1 MSSVKRM
8 ERILVIVDP
17 YAEDHPVVGR
27 AVDLAKRLGMSIDLF
42 SCYFE
47 SPLASEEVAA
57 TFIPYTDNC
66 EATLHEQL
74 GLLHDLAQ
82 PYAKENVD
90 ITIKAAWD
98 SPMCEGIVR
107 EVLRSTPRFV
117 MKETHYHSAISRA
130 LFSNT
135 DWQLIRHCPAPL
147 WLVKS
152 DGGIAEPTIMA
163 AVDPINVADKDA
175 TLDTLILSEAFDLTN
190 QLGGTVHVVHTFDA
204 APHIAAASTS
214 IVSVSTI
221 NADEITEKAAALHT
235 AALAELTIRFTIP
248 DDQVHMQNGRAVDLL
263 PYMARDLSANLV
275 IMGAVKRGRLEQ
287 VVVGSTAE
295 RVLDHLPCDVL
306 IVKPAGFVGSITV
319 ESVPSSYMQVEH
331 EHIFK
336 IAA

>member
-1 MSSVKRM
+1 MSSIKRI

-27 AVDLAKRLGMSIDLF
+27 AVDLAKRLGMGIDLF

-47 SPLASEEVAA
+47 SPLASEVAA
-57 TFIPYTDNC
+57 AFLPNTDNC

-74 GLLHDLAQ
+74 GLLQDLAQ
-82 PYAKENVD
+82 PYEREGVD

-107 EVLRSTPRFV
+107 EVLRSMPRFV

-135 DWQLIRHCPAPL
+135 DWQLARHCPAPL
-147 WLVKS
+147 WLVKKGRDLS
-152 DGGIAEPTIMA
+152 EPTIIA
-163 AVDPINVADKDA
+163 AVDPSNAADKDA
-175 TLDTLILSEAFDLTN
+175 SLDALILSEAIDLTR
-190 QLGGTVHVVHTFDA
+190 QLGGMVHAVHAFDT

-221 NADEITEKAAALHT
+221 DVDGIIEKAETVHA
-235 AALAELTIRFTIP
+235 AALAELMIRFTIP
-248 DDQVHMQNGRAVDLL
+248 DDQVHMPNGKAADLL

-275 IMGAVKRGRLEQ
+275 IMGAVNRGRLEQ
-287 VVVGSTAE
+287 VIIGSTAE

-306 IVKPAGFVGSITV
+306 IIKPAGFVSPITLESI
-319 ESVPSSYMQVEH
+319 PPSYMQVEQQ
-331 EHIFK
+331 HIFK